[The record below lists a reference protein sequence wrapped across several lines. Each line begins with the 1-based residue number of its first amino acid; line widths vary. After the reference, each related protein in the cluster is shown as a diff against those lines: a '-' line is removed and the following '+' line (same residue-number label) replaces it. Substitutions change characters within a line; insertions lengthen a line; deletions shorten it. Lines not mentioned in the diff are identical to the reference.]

1 MPLGPNAVATVPE
14 NSLQAS
20 VDKKTRQF
28 NVIFFENIIIKKCRR
43 KTSGYRFVSS
53 TFASE
58 VKTKSLIIIIF
69 IIVRIVHVLS
79 V

>member
-1 MPLGPNAVATVPE
+1 MGPNAVATVPE

-20 VDKKTRQF
+20 VDKKQD
-28 NVIFFENIIIKKCRR
+28 NLMLSFFENVIRNKCKR

-58 VKTKSLIIIIF
+58 VKTKTLIIIIF
-69 IIVRIVHVLS
+69 IIVRKVHVLS
-79 V
+79 I